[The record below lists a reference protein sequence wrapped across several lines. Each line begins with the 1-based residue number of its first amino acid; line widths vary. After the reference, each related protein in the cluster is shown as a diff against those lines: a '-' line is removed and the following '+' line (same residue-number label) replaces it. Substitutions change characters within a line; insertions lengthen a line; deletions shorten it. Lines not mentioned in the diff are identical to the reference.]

1 MDPTIHLFHE
11 HLLGFHSVSKTQLAI
26 EETNKLDTNL
36 TKRSKN
42 MKPTLTKY
50 VNWVARSNNKC
61 CGVEGEGAILPQV
74 WGGRGKLGKFNISW
88 RPTKCQAAKIPRWV
102 KWKLAG
108 VGFWCYRLAS
118 TPVPH
123 SSAPGTS
130 VFPWGFHAHFVTILM
145 EQTIKV
151 LWPEG
156 RHEAQAQTSGKF
168 YLEMSNT
175 RNKNDGFSPQNIS
188 PKEISQ
194 EFLVPEPHSWH

>member
-74 WGGRGKLGKFNISW
+74 WGAEVSW
-88 RPTKCQAAKIPRWV
+88 ASSTFLEDLLSA
-102 KWKLAG
+102 
-108 VGFWCYRLAS
+108 RLQKS
-118 TPVPH
+118 
-123 SSAPGTS
+123 
-130 VFPWGFHAHFVTILM
+130 
-145 EQTIKV
+145 Q
-151 LWPEG
+151 
-156 RHEAQAQTSGKF
+156 
-168 YLEMSNT
+168 
-175 RNKNDGFSPQNIS
+175 DG
-188 PKEISQ
+188 
-194 EFLVPEPHSWH
+194 